1 VNTNLVELERRLIAA
16 ARQAPLSD
24 SVPYAFQRRI
34 MARLTGRPVVDVATV
49 WARALW
55 RAAASCVV
63 AVVLVSA
70 WSLLGPRGGGLDLS
84 LQFENTVL
92 AAVDSEGNN

>member
-1 VNTNLVELERRLIAA
+1 VNFNLVELERRLIAA
-16 ARQAPLSD
+16 ARQALPGD

-34 MARLTGRPVVDVATV
+34 MARLTSRPVVDVSTV

-63 AVVLVSA
+63 AVVLLSA
-70 WSLLGPRGGGLDLS
+70 WSLLGPRGGSLDFS

-92 AAVDSEGNN
+92 AAVDSEGSN